1 MMYCRW
7 DLRGKAQA
15 HRVTPGAPRGMAESQ
30 FMKQARILLADDYA
44 PTRES
49 FEAALAPH
57 FEIVATVAN
66 GRDLV
71 EAALRLKPEL
81 IILDITMP
89 LLNGIKAA
97 REIRKSLPETKLLF
111 VTMHT
116 SSAYVQAAFK
126 VGGTGYLVKSS
137 AREEILAAVVKVLD
151 GETYITPNLP
161 SPPNS
166 L

>member
-1 MMYCRW
+1 
-7 DLRGKAQA
+7 
-15 HRVTPGAPRGMAESQ
+15 
-30 FMKQARILLADDYA
+30 MKQARILLADDYA

-49 FEAALAPH
+49 FEAILAPH

-66 GRDLV
+66 GKDLI

-89 LLNGIKAA
+89 LRNGIRAA
-97 REIRKSLPETKLLF
+97 REIRKNLPETKLLF

-116 SSAYVQAAFK
+116 SSAYVKAAFK
-126 VGGTGYLVKSS
+126 AGGTGYLVKSS
-137 AREEILAAVVKVLD
+137 AREEILAAAMKVLE

-161 SPPNS
+161 SPPGS
-166 L
+166 

>member
-1 MMYCRW
+1 VA
-7 DLRGKAQA
+7 G
-15 HRVTPGAPRGMAESQ
+15 GAPSVIARWP
-30 FMKQARILLADDYA
+30 FMKQVRILLADDYA

-49 FEAALAPH
+49 FEAILAPH

-66 GRDLV
+66 GKDLI

-89 LLNGIKAA
+89 LRNGIRAA

-137 AREEILAAVVKVLD
+137 AREEILAAAMKVLE
-151 GETYITPNLP
+151 GETYITPNLSSAP
-161 SPPNS
+161 GS

>member
-1 MMYCRW
+1 
-7 DLRGKAQA
+7 
-15 HRVTPGAPRGMAESQ
+15 
-30 FMKQARILLADDYA
+30 MKQVRILLADDYA

-49 FEAALAPH
+49 FEAILAPH

-66 GRDLV
+66 GRDLI

-89 LLNGIKAA
+89 LRNGIRAA
-97 REIRKSLPETKLLF
+97 REIRKNLPETKLLF

-116 SSAYVQAAFK
+116 SSAYVKAAFK
-126 VGGTGYLVKSS
+126 AGGTGYLVKSS
-137 AREEILAAVVKVLD
+137 AREEILAAAMKVLE

-161 SPPNS
+161 SPPGS
-166 L
+166 

>member
-126 VGGTGYLVKSS
+126 VGVT
-137 AREEILAAVVKVLD
+137 
-151 GETYITPNLP
+151 
-161 SPPNS
+161 
-166 L
+166 

>member
-1 MMYCRW
+1 MYCRW
-7 DLRGKAQA
+7 DLRSNAQA
-15 HRVTPGAPRGMAESQ
+15 HCVAGGAPSVIARWP
-30 FMKQARILLADDYA
+30 FMKQVRILLADDYA

-49 FEAALAPH
+49 FEAILAPH

-66 GRDLV
+66 GRDLI

-89 LLNGIKAA
+89 LRNGIRAA
-97 REIRKSLPETKLLF
+97 REIRKNLPETKLLF

-116 SSAYVQAAFK
+116 SSAYVKAAFK
-126 VGGTGYLVKSS
+126 AGGTGYLVKSS
-137 AREEILAAVVKVLD
+137 AREEILAAAMKVLE

-161 SPPNS
+161 SPPGS
-166 L
+166 